1 MASLSSWDR
10 GSAASLFDRIRGEER
25 RSSSP
30 QDELEC
36 LIESVKRK
44 LDQVLNT
51 RPGSCRSAP
60 DLGVIDFN
68 DATQGG
74 ADIRGRIREA
84 IRQCICQYEPRIVHV
99 EVSSND
105 YPSSPLEMTFQVTAH
120 VRLEQLEQVTSFN
133 IHMDSHRHY
142 RMT

>member
-1 MASLSSWDR
+1 MPSLSAWER

-25 RSSSP
+25 RSSP
-30 QDELEC
+30 ETELED
-36 LIESVKRK
+36 LIASVKRQ

-60 DLGVIDFN
+60 ELGVIDFN

-74 ADIRGRIREA
+74 ADIRGKIREA
-84 IRQCICQYEPRIVHV
+84 IRQCICRFEPRIVHV
-99 EVSSND
+99 DVSASDYLSN
-105 YPSSPLEMTFQVTAH
+105 PLEMSFQVTTH
-120 VRLEQLEQVTSFN
+120 VRLDDLEQVASFN

-142 RMT
+142 RMM